1 MKPMKKINNQ
11 ADYNEVMAKINGLMA
26 KGSKGASAKDLALI
40 RELALIAQDY
50 EQKRYTVEAPTT
62 LEGMI
67 EMKMFEMKLKQK
79 DLAKMLE
86 VSDTKLSLIMNGKQ
100 KPDISFLKA
109 IYAKL
114 QIDADF
120 ILQHA

>member
-1 MKPMKKINNQ
+1 MKKINNQ

-26 KGSKGASAKDLALI
+26 KGSKGASSKDLALI
-40 RELALIAQDY
+40 RELALLAQDY
-50 EQKRYTVEAPTT
+50 EHKRYTVEAPTT

-114 QIDADF
+114 KIDADF